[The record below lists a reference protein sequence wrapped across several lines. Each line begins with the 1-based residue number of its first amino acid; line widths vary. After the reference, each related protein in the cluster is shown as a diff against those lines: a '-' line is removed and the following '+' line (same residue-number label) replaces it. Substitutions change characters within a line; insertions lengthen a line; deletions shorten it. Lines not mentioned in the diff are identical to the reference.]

1 MKMARAPQH
10 QIKAASSTLKVT
22 ASEELEKE
30 VEEEIITAREEADEK
45 NIAELLD
52 KDQDEDS

>member
-1 MKMARAPQH
+1 MARAPQH

-30 VEEEIITAREEADEK
+30 VEEEISTARERFLMAIQS
-45 NIAELLD
+45 NR
-52 KDQDEDS
+52 

>member
-1 MKMARAPQH
+1 MARAPQH

-30 VEEEIITAREEADEK
+30 VQEEISTAREEADEK